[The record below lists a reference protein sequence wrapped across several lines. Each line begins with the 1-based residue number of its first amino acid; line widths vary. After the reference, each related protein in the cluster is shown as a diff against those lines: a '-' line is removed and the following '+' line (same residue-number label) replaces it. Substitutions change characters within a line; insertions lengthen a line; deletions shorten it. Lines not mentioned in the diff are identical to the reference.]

1 MIVDGFNRVHNY
13 LLISLTDNCN
23 QRCFYCMPDE
33 VYDFAPASR
42 LMQAEEIERSHQ

>member
-1 MIVDGFNRVHNY
+1 
-13 LLISLTDNCN
+13 
-23 QRCFYCMPDE
+23 MPDE